1 MKTVLIT
8 GATDGIGKQTAIE
21 LAKLGYNIGLVGRS
35 KKKTEIVLD
44 QIASKSGN
52 HSLKY
57 FIADLS
63 NIKTLNTLANSIH
76 NEYESIDIL
85 INNAGAYFSQYIET
99 KENIEKTFALNH
111 LNYFRLTHLL
121 MDIIKIDLPGRV
133 INVASSAHFSARL
146 DINDIQMS
154 KGYKGW
160 TAYCNSK
167 LMNIL
172 FTYEIHKRH
181 KETGITFNA
190 LHPGFVDTRFGDNNT
205 GLGKNI
211 LSIGKKLIAI
221 NVVKGAI
228 TNVYLASSDE
238 VKNLSYEDLSNE
250 VWKERIVIRS
260 SNNIYN
266 QSLVASLISN
276 LGIEQTEKWAKG
288 LVSNFARK
296 PQGNDRSQILAV
308 ANGEADI
315 AIANSYYYGLML
327 SGSVGQ
333 DQQNAAKKVKMLFP
347 NQNNRGT
354 HVNISGAGILKF
366 SKNQKNAEVFL
377 EFLLSPEV
385 QEHIV
390 NNTFEYP
397 IIDEISP
404 SPFISQFGIS
414 FLQDQTPASDFGKFN
429 SDSIKLMDRAGW
441 K

>member
-1 MKTVLIT
+1 M
-8 GATDGIGKQTAIE
+8 AISLLFSLSE
-21 LAKLGYNIGLVGRS
+21 ILASEVNIYTSRHYDSDNFLYEDF
-35 KKKTEIVLD
+35 KKTTGIKVNIISGKGEALIERIKSEGKNSAADIFFTADAGNLWKLQKDGHFRSIKSERIINAIPSNLRGPKNEWVG
-44 QIASKSGN
+44 IAKR
-52 HSLKY
+52 
-57 FIADLS
+57 A
-63 NIKTLNTLANSIH
+63 
-76 NEYESIDIL
+76 
-85 INNAGAYFSQYIET
+85 
-99 KENIEKTFALNH
+99 
-111 LNYFRLTHLL
+111 
-121 MDIIKIDLPGRV
+121 RV
-133 INVASSAHFSARL
+133 IF
-146 DINDIQMS
+146 
-154 KGYKGW
+154 Y
-160 TAYCNSK
+160 
-167 LMNIL
+167 
-172 FTYEIHKRH
+172 
-181 KETGITFNA
+181 
-190 LHPGFVDTRFGDNNT
+190 HPERV
-205 GLGKNI
+205 
-211 LSIGKKLIAI
+211 
-221 NVVKGAI
+221 
-228 TNVYLASSDE
+228 SSDE
-238 VKNLSYEDLSNE
+238 VNNLSYEDLSSEN
-250 VWKERIVIRS
+250 WKGRIAVRS

-288 LVSNFARK
+288 FVSNFARK

-327 SGSVGQ
+327 SGSAGQ
-333 DQQNAAKKVKMLFP
+333 DQEDAAKKVKMLFP

-377 EFLLSPEV
+377 EFLLSPKV

-397 IIDEISP
+397 IIDKISP